1 MPMSRRAAGTD
12 EMSLPSTRTDP
23 VSAVSNPATM
33 RSAVVLPQPDG
44 PSRATSSPGAIWMDR
59 PSRARVAPKARGRA
73 RRRTLAPTA
82 RSRRGDELT
91 GRHLD
96 GQAVQ
101 GRGGAEG
108 AGQVAQQDARAA
120 RALGLPD
127 GVGRVG
133 GVPGGVGGH
142 QSPRVS
148 VRATVNKVT
157 SPPPVLRD
165 CLLPR
170 TVMTSKKTQVTNSAS
185 SEAAT
190 ETWPLVWLLT

>member
-1 MPMSRRAAGTD
+1 MPMSRLAAGTD

-23 VSAVSNPATM
+23 ASAVSKPATM

-44 PSRATSSPGAIWMDR
+44 PSKR
-59 PSRARVAPKARGRA
+59 
-73 RRRTLAPTA
+73 
-82 RSRRGDELT
+82 DELT

-96 GQAVQ
+96 GQPVQ
-101 GRGGAEG
+101 GPGGAEG
-108 AGQVAQQDARAA
+108 AGQVLQQHARPAP
-120 RALGLPD
+120 ALGLPD
-127 GVGRVG
+127 GVGRGG
-133 GVPGGVGGH
+133 GVAGGIDGH

-170 TVMTSKKTQVTNSAS
+170 TVMASKKIQVTNSAS